1 MYTRTPVAEPSTFYK
16 TFSEKKLTG
25 YGSSRR
31 GRIERHRLGL
41 LHRFAPAPGDMVEV
55 GPGHGSLAEQAVDAG
70 WRYTAI
76 EASPILIEVLRGKGL
91 TVIES
96 WAPPIP
102 VPGASA
108 DVVYADQVLEHMS
121 GIDAARQFTAEAL
134 RALRPGGVFFVVV
147 PDYLKERTFFWD
159 VDYTHNF
166 VTTERRVRQLLNDG
180 GFEILHLERA
190 IGLATGVGR
199 APQAPGARRVSV
211 PGGGARSRDP
221 RAPGAAVAHPGGFP
235 HPHPRAP
242 QGAPPGGGP
251 RRPGRR
257 RAAGERA
264 RRGRALAL
272 HRHRGAAIQDPQE
285 PVRDAHLRG
294 AEAGGRRP
302 LIAVRTLLGRA
313 SRSTALRLVVTA
325 VILAYLSRRIDMAA
339 SARAMAAMSLPH
351 LAVVLALVAV
361 DRALMVLRWV
371 LLLRASG
378 VAVPAPEAARI
389 FLVSSFVGS
398 FLPAGVGGPPPPP
411 NPPPPHPPRPARR
424 GGGGGGGA
432 GGGPSVGGGGW
443 GGAAPPRGGGAPP
456 PPAPTA
462 SPPTL
467 AAARRWRRSPWIA
480 CWASSPSSP

>member
-190 IGLATGVGR
+190 IGLATGVG
-199 APQAPGARRVSV
+199 
-211 PGGGARSRDP
+211 
-221 RAPGAAVAHPGGFP
+221 
-235 HPHPRAP
+235 
-242 QGAPPGGGP
+242 
-251 RRPGRR
+251 
-257 RAAGERA
+257 
-264 RRGRALAL
+264 
-272 HRHRGAAIQDPQE
+272 
-285 PVRDAHLRG
+285 
-294 AEAGGRRP
+294 
-302 LIAVRTLLGRA
+302 
-313 SRSTALRLVVTA
+313 
-325 VILAYLSRRIDMAA
+325 
-339 SARAMAAMSLPH
+339 
-351 LAVVLALVAV
+351 
-361 DRALMVLRWV
+361 
-371 LLLRASG
+371 
-378 VAVPAPEAARI
+378 
-389 FLVSSFVGS
+389 
-398 FLPAGVGGPPPPP
+398 
-411 NPPPPHPPRPARR
+411 
-424 GGGGGGGA
+424 
-432 GGGPSVGGGGW
+432 
-443 GGAAPPRGGGAPP
+443 PP
-456 PPAPTA
+456 PPAAGARRGDRPGVDALSRYTGTEELLFKIRKNLFE
-462 SPPTL
+462 TL
-467 AAARRWRRSPWIA
+467 TFVARKPAAAVR
-480 CWASSPSSP
+480 